1 LNATGFKIFNG
12 NSEPILAASPGM
24 FGGTDLYFYHYP
36 VFIADKDY
44 TRIRF
49 RNPDDDTKY
58 HDVICDSNGIRFL
71 KNGSAHGIT
80 ATLPSGARP
89 IVENGLIVGY
99 VT

>member
-1 LNATGFKIFNG
+1 
-12 NSEPILAASPGM
+12 M

-36 VFIADKDY
+36 VFIADKDS

-71 KNGSAHGIT
+71 KNGLPHGETDKIPILTPDGTKYQHFINGIFVGIT
-80 ATLPSGARP
+80 DF
-89 IVENGLIVGY
+89 
-99 VT
+99 